1 MEVRK
6 LTEEDL
12 DRYHNEIVKFI
23 YENLN
28 INLPFI
34 KEKEE
39 LAKEKYIDIVRFNKD
54 GSAILYGAFEETM
67 IGFLWAYEREVLG
80 EKRLHLTHLIVDSNV
95 RGKGIGSALIEK
107 LRAAALERKVSK
119 IELWATTSNENA
131 VSFYKKCDF
140 DIKRVQMETEMGE
153 QDAD

>member
-6 LTEEDL
+6 LTGKDL
-12 DRYHNEIVKFI
+12 ER

-28 INLPFI
+28 INLSFI

-95 RGKGIGSALIEK
+95 RGKGIGSALIKK
-107 LRAAALERKVSK
+107 LHVAALERKVSK
-119 IELWATTSNENA
+119 IELWATMSNENA
-131 VSFYKKCDF
+131 VSFYKKCGF
-140 DIKRVQMETEMGE
+140 DIKRVQMEMEMGE
-153 QDAD
+153 

>member
-107 LRAAALERKVSK
+107 KSK
-119 IELWATTSNENA
+119 
-131 VSFYKKCDF
+131 
-140 DIKRVQMETEMGE
+140 
-153 QDAD
+153 